1 MVDSGI
7 HLASL
12 LAVSQRQTYCEALV
26 YLRSTFYSCVFCL
39 TIFLPQKCLFLTLF
53 LTSAFSSPHNTL
65 SPHLRTYFS
74 YYIDSTLGLTV
85 IAILYILLKHYLS
98 ILGSISTTR
107 GQVVLIFPLY
117 VLLDVLYDEWLVLC
131 CFVSRQ

>member
-26 YLRSTFYSCVFCL
+26 YLRSTFYSCVL
-39 TIFLPQKCLFLTLF
+39 HQKCLFLTLF

-65 SPHLRTYFS
+65 SPHLGTYFS

-131 CFVSRQ
+131 SFVSRQ